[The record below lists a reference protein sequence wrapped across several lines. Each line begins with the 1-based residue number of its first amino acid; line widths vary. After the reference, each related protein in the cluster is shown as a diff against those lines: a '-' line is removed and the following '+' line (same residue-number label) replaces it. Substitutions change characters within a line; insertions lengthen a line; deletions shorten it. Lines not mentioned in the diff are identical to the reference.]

1 MTTRV
6 AVPLAIAP
14 GPSPRGNLQRVAGE
28 TMGTAWSARFV
39 GTPAAAAALEPAL
52 QAALDR
58 VVAQMSLWQ
67 PDSAISHFNG
77 GEIGHWVALPSE
89 FWSVLETAIRIAEE
103 SAGAYDPTV
112 GALVDAWG
120 FGPGARATHR
130 PPPDDITELQR
141 NAGWRQLQ
149 CDPVRRRVRRLA
161 PCRLDFNG
169 IAKGFAVDLLMQVLR
184 THGIAHALVEIG
196 GELSGV
202 GIKPD
207 GTPWWV
213 DVDLAHAGPAI
224 APLRVALHGL
234 SIATS
239 GCERHFTE
247 DGRTFSHSIDP
258 RTGMPIDN
266 GMVAVTVLHRS
277 CMEADAYATAFMVM
291 GAAAALALAE
301 RREIAA
307 TLLVADPGRD
317 NGVSEIFTPAM
328 QAMLA

>member
-1 MTTRV
+1 VTTRV

-14 GPSPRGNLQRVAGE
+14 GPAPRGELQRVAGE
-28 TMGTAWSARFV
+28 TMGTTWSARFV
-39 GTPAAAAALEPAL
+39 GTPAAAVALRPAL

-58 VVAQMSLWQ
+58 VVAQMSLWL
-67 PDSAISHFNG
+67 PNSAISNFNG
-77 GEIGHWVALPSE
+77 GEIGQWIELPSE
-89 FWSVLETAIRIAEE
+89 FWSVLETALRIAEE
-103 SAGAYDPTV
+103 TAGAYDPSV

-120 FGPGARATHR
+120 FGPGARSAHR
-130 PPPDDITELQR
+130 PPPTDIAELQR

-149 CDPVRRRVRRLA
+149 CDPVRRRVQRLA
-161 PCRLDFNG
+161 PCRLDLNG
-169 IAKGFAVDLLMQVLR
+169 IAKGFAVDHLMQALH
-184 THGIAHALVEIG
+184 THGITHAVVEIG
-196 GELSGV
+196 GELSGA

-213 DVDLAHAGPAI
+213 DVDLARAGATI

-247 DGRTFSHSIDP
+247 DGRTFSHTIDS

-291 GAAAALALAE
+291 GAEAALALAE

-307 TLLVADPGRD
+307 ILLVADPGP
-317 NGVSEIFTPAM
+317 GHGMSEILTPAM